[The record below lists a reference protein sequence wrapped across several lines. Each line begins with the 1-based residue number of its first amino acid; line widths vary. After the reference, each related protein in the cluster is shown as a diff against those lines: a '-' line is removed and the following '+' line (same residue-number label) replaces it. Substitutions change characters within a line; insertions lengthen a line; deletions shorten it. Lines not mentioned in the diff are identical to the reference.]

1 MNKRIAKL
9 TMLVVCFLMLGAC
22 GAKKEEVS
30 FEDDTQ
36 DVFIEMVDE
45 QKHDEMNITK
55 ELKLGEE
62 FSVEYKTYQP
72 EGIGKAKFKAKLV
85 KDIDDIDGIKST
97 EGKRLVLVEIAVV
110 GDTNNA
116 GRPSTFNQIGDYP
129 SPQFVMVDKNNKT
142 SLVEDT
148 YYSDAYTQFKD
159 LFELSKIT
167 MDHNQWVNTALVF
180 ELEADKQADLAF
192 MFTNLEGKTEFYDI
206 ADN

>member
-1 MNKRIAKL
+1 
-9 TMLVVCFLMLGAC
+9 
-22 GAKKEEVS
+22 
-30 FEDDTQ
+30 
-36 DVFIEMVDE
+36 
-45 QKHDEMNITK
+45 
-55 ELKLGEE
+55 
-62 FSVEYKTYQP
+62 
-72 EGIGKAKFKAKLV
+72 
-85 KDIDDIDGIKST
+85 
-97 EGKRLVLVEIAVV
+97 
-110 GDTNNA
+110 
-116 GRPSTFNQIGDYP
+116 
-129 SPQFVMVDKNNKT
+129 MVDKNNKT

>member
-1 MNKRIAKL
+1 MDKRLTKL
-9 TMLVVCFLMLGAC
+9 ITVLICFLLLGAC

-45 QKHDEMNITK
+45 EIHDEMIFTK
-55 ELKLGEE
+55 ELKLNEE
-62 FSVEYKTYQP
+62 FSVEYKTYEP
-72 EGIGKAKFKAKLV
+72 EGVGKAKFKAKSI
-85 KDIDDIDGIKST
+85 KEIEDIDGVKAS
-97 EGKRLVLVEIAVV
+97 EGKKLVLVEIAVI
-110 GDTNNA
+110 GDAKNT

-129 SPQFVMVDKNNKT
+129 SPQFVMIDKAAKT

-148 YYSDAYTQFKD
+148 YYSDTYTEFKN

-167 MDHNQWVNTALVF
+167 MDHGQWVNTALVF
-180 ELEADKQADLAF
+180 ELNSDKETDLAF

-206 ADN
+206 TNN